1 MQTQIQEEA
10 ETHPEATIAT
20 IITDNRLR
28 RTISQTCHLKTIRN
42 AYTLTATYPL
52 NTNTSIKTRMETLA
66 VVVAVVVVVAS
77 VDQVALSVVLEM
89 EMDTE
94 RVEIF
99 PPTPMV
105 LPVGMVSM
113 KVVGMKGGSKV
124 GVGMGMEV
132 GITVT
137 TISR

>member
-1 MQTQIQEEA
+1 MQTQTQEEA
-10 ETHPEATIAT
+10 ETHPAATIAT

-28 RTISQTCHLKTIRN
+28 RTISQTCPLKTIRN
-42 AYTLTATYPL
+42 AYTLMATYPL

-66 VVVAVVVVVAS
+66 VAVVVAS

-94 RVEIF
+94 RVETF
-99 PPTPMV
+99 PPTPMAV
-105 LPVGMVSM
+105 PVGMVSL

-124 GVGMGMEV
+124 GVGMEV